1 MGFTNSPMVSKTF
14 LSPNQYGSRISIIGI
29 TPHCYVGKAT
39 PESAG
44 AWFGKPST
52 GASCNYYI
60 DAEGTVTLIVNERSA
75 AWTSSSETNDL
86 RHVTIECAS
95 EVSSP
100 YAFPIKTYEALIKL
114 TADIYKR
121 NGIKKAVWDPNGN
134 AYSQISV
141 HRWFKQKA
149 CPGDWM
155 MDKLNSGDFCKRVN
169 ELLEGKKEE
178 PVKPTQPEST
188 AINNADVK
196 YQAHTQTFGWL
207 PEVRDGQISGTV
219 GASKRLEAI
228 KLTLPKGVSAKI
240 RAHIQGIGW
249 REYECVGGE
258 PQIIGTTGQSKRIEA
273 IEILKTSG
281 IPDDKKLKVQAHA
294 QTLGWNSDW
303 TSIGVGT
310 MGFSKRL
317 EAIKFAIL

>member
-1 MGFTNSPMVSKTF
+1 MAYTNSPLVSKTY
-14 LSPNQYGSRISIIGI
+14 LSPNHYNSRVSIIGI

-44 AWFGKPST
+44 AWFGKSST
-52 GASCNYYI
+52 NASCNYYI
-60 DAEGTVTLIVNERSA
+60 DAEGVVTLIVPEQYAS
-75 AWTSSSETNDL
+75 WCSSSKLSDE
-86 RHVTIECAS
+86 RHIAIELASGTSDPYTI
-95 EVSSP
+95 P
-100 YAFPIKTYEALIKL
+100 DKTYEALIKL

-134 AYSQISV
+134 YKSQITV
-141 HRWFKQKA
+141 HRWFKNKA

-155 MDKLNSGDFCKRVN
+155 MGKLNSGDFCKRVN

-178 PVKPTQPEST
+178 SVKPTQPTSN
-188 AINNADVK
+188 AVNNANVK

-207 PEVRDGQISGTV
+207 PEVRDGQIAGTV

-249 REYECVGGE
+249 REYECVGGVA
-258 PQIIGTTGQSKRIEA
+258 QTIGTTGQSKRIEA

-281 IPDDKKLKVQAHA
+281 IPDGKKLKVQAHA